1 MLKTRV
7 TRFFDIETPILGA
20 PMAQAAGAD
29 LAQAVTR
36 AGGLGFLGGAYSDSD
51 WIEAEAAKLDDTR
64 VGIGF
69 ISWKLKNAP
78 EVLSRA
84 IARAPAAVFLSFG
97 DIAPFEAEIH
107 AAKLP
112 LIAQVQTLGDAQAA
126 ADAGAD
132 MIVAQ
137 GAEAGGHGERRAT
150 MTLVP
155 EVADWLAQNHPDVPL
170 LAAGGIADGRGV
182 AAALMLGAEGVV
194 IGSRLWASQEALVH
208 PNFHAAALAATGDD
222 TVRSSVMDVAR
233 KLDWPSRFTARVLK
247 NAFTERWQDDVAG
260 LVAAAEVE
268 VPRWQEALISGDATR
283 ANTFVGEATGLL
295 QDIRPAAD
303 LIQEITQ
310 ETAALLARAPQ
321 MLET

>member
-1 MLKTRV
+1 MLNTRV
-7 TRFFDIETPILGA
+7 SRIFDIDTPILGA
-20 PMAQAAGAD
+20 PMAQAAGAE

-36 AGGLGFLGGAYSDSD
+36 AGGLGFLGGGYSDAD
-51 WIEAEAAKLDDTR
+51 WIDAQAAQLDGPP

-69 ISWKLKNAP
+69 ITWKLANNP
-78 EVLSRA
+78 EVLTRA
-84 IARAPAAVFLSFG
+84 IERAPAAVFLSFG
-97 DIAPFEAEIH
+97 DIAPFEAEVH

-112 LIAQVQTLGDAQAA
+112 LIAQVQTLADAQAA

-170 LAAGGIADGRGV
+170 IAAGGIADGRGF

-194 IGSRLWASQEALVH
+194 LGSRLWASEEALVH
-208 PNFHAAALAATGDD
+208 PNFHAAAIAATGDD
-222 TVRSSVMDVAR
+222 TMRSSIMDVAR
-233 KLDWPSRFTARVLK
+233 KLDWPTRFTARVLK
-247 NAFTERWQDDVAG
+247 NAFTERWKDDVAG
-260 LVAAAEVE
+260 LVAVAETE
-268 VPRWQEALISGDATR
+268 IPLWQEALVSGDATR
-283 ANTFVGEATGLL
+283 ANAFVGEATGLL

-303 LIQEITQ
+303 LIHEITQ
-310 ETAALLARAPQ
+310 ETVALLARAPQ
-321 MLET
+321 MLEA